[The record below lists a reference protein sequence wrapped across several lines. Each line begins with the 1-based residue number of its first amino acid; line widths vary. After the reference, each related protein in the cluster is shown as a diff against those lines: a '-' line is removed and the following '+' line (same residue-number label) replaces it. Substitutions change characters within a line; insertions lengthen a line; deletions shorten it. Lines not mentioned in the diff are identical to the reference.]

1 MTTSPSGRAAMTQAE
16 FTYLERVA
24 ALAADSGLYG
34 SGAKTKAQLLMKL
47 IYGRDLGI
55 SLSAALS
62 GIDIYDG
69 KMELSANL
77 IAALLEAHPH
87 YAYAILEST
96 NERCELEFFKDER
109 SLGTAKFDQADAITA
124 GLADTEYYR
133 QYPSDMFFARAMTRG
148 ARRHCP
154 GLGRGVPIYSSG
166 ELAKR
171 TPEPTRAPSNGSGN
185 GVVRATAED
194 AATICTLATR
204 AGHRRRR
211 AVQPA
216 RRRRRR
222 GSGQRSRARRARSGA
237 GARAAA
243 ARARADGL
251 RDAAR
256 ARRCGRDRAG
266 GEPGC
271 PSGARGR
278 VRERGVTWAPRPRAG
293 HRARALRRPRAWRSP
308 TSSTEPS
315 RTAPARCSSSPDRG
329 RARRAR

>member
-1 MTTSPSGRAAMTQAE
+1 MTSSHSGRSAMTQAE

-62 GIDIYDG
+62 GIDIYDA

-109 SLGTAKFDQADAITA
+109 SLGTAKFDRADATTA

-154 GLGRGVPIYSSG
+154 GLGRGVPIYATG

-171 TPEPTRAPSNGSGN
+171 TPEPTRAPSNGN
-185 GVVRATAED
+185 ATGVVRATAKD
-194 AATICTLATR
+194 AATICSLATR
-204 AGHRRRR
+204 AGLDD
-211 AVQPA
+211 AALFNLLVTA
-216 RRRRRR
+216 
-222 GSGQRSRARRARSGA
+222 GGGA
-237 GARAAA
+237 PVNDAERAARGLT
-243 ARARADGL
+243 RAL
-251 RDAAR
+251 ELLPLTLVPTV
-256 ARRCGRDRAG
+256 CQTL
-266 GEPGC
+266 
-271 PSGARGR
+271 
-278 VRERGVTWAPRPRAG
+278 RERVGEAERDTDASSDGPDTVAAPGEQA
-293 HRARALRRPRAWRSP
+293 
-308 TSSTEPS
+308 
-315 RTAPARCSSSPDRG
+315 
-329 RARRAR
+329 

>member
-1 MTTSPSGRAAMTQAE
+1 MSTSPSGRAAMTQAE

-24 ALAADSGLYG
+24 TLAADSGLYG

-55 SLSAALS
+55 SLSATLS

-109 SLGTAKFDQADAITA
+109 SLGTAKFDQADATTA
-124 GLADTEYYR
+124 GLADTEYYC

-171 TPEPTRAPSNGSGN
+171 TPEPTRAPSNGRGN

-194 AATICTLATR
+194 AAMICSLATR
-204 AGHRRRR
+204 AGIDD
-211 AVQPA
+211 
-216 RRRRRR
+216 
-222 GSGQRSRARRARSGA
+222 A
-237 GARAAA
+237 GLFNLLVAAGDGDPVSDRERAA
-243 ARARADGL
+243 RGL
-251 RDAAR
+251 
-256 ARRCGRDRAG
+256 
-266 GEPGC
+266 
-271 PSGARGR
+271 
-278 VRERGVTWAPRPRAG
+278 
-293 HRARALRRPRAWRSP
+293 ARALERLPLALVPTVCETLRERIASAETEQAASP
-308 TSSTEPS
+308 DAPP
-315 RTAPARCSSSPDRG
+315 APAGASERQ
-329 RARRAR
+329 A

>member
-1 MTTSPSGRAAMTQAE
+1 MSNSPSGRAAMTQSE

-62 GIDIYDG
+62 GIDIYDA

-109 SLGTAKFDQADAITA
+109 SLGTAKFDRADATTA

-154 GLGRGVPIYSSG
+154 GLGRGVPIYATG

-171 TPEPTRAPSNGSGN
+171 TPEPTRAPSSGNGS
-185 GVVRATAED
+185 GVVRATAQD

-204 AGHRRRR
+204 AGLHDAELFNVLVTAGGGAPVSDRER
-211 AVQPA
+211 AA
-216 RRRRRR
+216 R
-222 GSGQRSRARRARSGA
+222 GL
-237 GARAAA
+237 ARA
-243 ARARADGL
+243 L
-251 RDAAR
+251 ELLPLTLVPTV
-256 ARRCGRDRAG
+256 C
-266 GEPGC
+266 EIL
-271 PSGARGR
+271 
-278 VRERGVTWAPRPRAG
+278 RERGAAADGEQAASVD
-293 HRARALRRPRAWRSP
+293 
-308 TSSTEPS
+308 
-315 RTAPARCSSSPDRG
+315 APAVEAALAG
-329 RARRAR
+329 RQP

>member
-1 MTTSPSGRAAMTQAE
+1 MSTSPSGRAAMTQAE

-171 TPEPTRAPSNGSGN
+171 TPEPTRAPSNGNGN
-185 GVVRATAED
+185 GVVRATSED
-194 AATICTLATR
+194 AATICALATR
-204 AGHRRRR
+204 ADIDDAGLFNLLVT
-211 AVQPA
+211 AGGGAP
-216 RRRRRR
+216 
-222 GSGQRSRARRARSGA
+222 GQRSRARRPRSGA
-237 GARAAA
+237 SARAAA
-243 ARARADGL
+243 ARARADRL

-256 ARRCGRDRAG
+256 TRRCGRDRAG

-278 VRERGVTWAPRPRAG
+278 VRAGGVTWAPRPRAG

-329 RARRAR
+329 RARPAR

>member
-62 GIDIYDG
+62 GIDIYDA

-77 IAALLEAHPH
+77 IAALVEAHPH

-96 NERCELEFFKDER
+96 DERCELEFFKDER
-109 SLGTAKFDQADAITA
+109 SLGTAKFDRADATTA

-154 GLGRGVPIYSSG
+154 GLGRGVPIYATG

-171 TPEPTRAPSNGSGN
+171 TPGA
-185 GVVRATAED
+185 D
-194 AATICTLATR
+194 AGTVQR
-204 AGHRRRR
+204 HRRTWSC
-211 AVQPA
+211 A
-216 RRRRRR
+216 RRRRTPRR
-222 GSGQRSRARRARSGA
+222 SARSRRA
-237 GARAAA
+237 
-243 ARARADGL
+243 
-251 RDAAR
+251 
-256 ARRCGRDRAG
+256 
-266 GEPGC
+266 PG
-271 PSGARGR
+271 STTA
-278 VRERGVTWAPRPRAG
+278 
-293 HRARALRRPRAWRSP
+293 S
-308 TSSTEPS
+308 SST
-315 RTAPARCSSSPDRG
+315 CS
-329 RARRAR
+329 

>member
-1 MTTSPSGRAAMTQAE
+1 MTSSPSGRAAMTQAE

-24 ALAADSGLYG
+24 GLAADSGLYG

-109 SLGTAKFDQADAITA
+109 SLGTAKFDRGDATRA
-124 GLADTEYYR
+124 GLAETEYYR

-154 GLGRGVPIYSSG
+154 GLGRGVPIYATG

-171 TPEPTRAPSNGSGN
+171 TPEPTRAPSNGAPNGAGT
-185 GVVRATAED
+185 GVVRAGADDVARIRALAREAQLGDAELFNVL
-194 AATICTLATR
+194 I
-204 AGHRRRR
+204 
-211 AVQPA
+211 
-216 RRRRRR
+216 
-222 GSGQRSRARRARSGA
+222 GA
-237 GARAAA
+237 GGGTPQADPQRAAA
-243 ARARADGL
+243 NLERALELLPLTLVRAVCETL
-251 RDAAR
+251 RAHAAQTAATPER
-256 ARRCGRDRAG
+256 NGAADD
-266 GEPGC
+266 
-271 PSGARGR
+271 GAR
-278 VRERGVTWAPRPRAG
+278 
-293 HRARALRRPRAWRSP
+293 S
-308 TSSTEPS
+308 
-315 RTAPARCSSSPDRG
+315 
-329 RARRAR
+329 

>member
-1 MTTSPSGRAAMTQAE
+1 MTQAE

-62 GIDIYDG
+62 GIDIYDA

-109 SLGTAKFDQADAITA
+109 SLGTATFDRADATTA
-124 GLADTEYYR
+124 GLAETDYYR

-154 GLGRGVPIYSSG
+154 GLGRGVPIYATG

-171 TPEPTRAPSNGSGN
+171 TPEPTRAPSNGN
-185 GVVRATAED
+185 ATGVVRATQKD
-194 AATICTLATR
+194 AATICALATR
-204 AGHRRRR
+204 ADVDDAELFNVLVTAG
-211 AVQPA
+211 
-216 RRRRRR
+216 
-222 GSGQRSRARRARSGA
+222 GGA
-237 GARAAA
+237 PVDDRERAA
-243 ARARADGL
+243 RGL
-251 RDAAR
+251 
-256 ARRCGRDRAG
+256 
-266 GEPGC
+266 
-271 PSGARGR
+271 
-278 VRERGVTWAPRPRAG
+278 
-293 HRARALRRPRAWRSP
+293 ARALELLPLALVP
-308 TSSTEPS
+308 TVCQTLRERVAAAEAELAGPTDGPS
-315 RTAPARCSSSPDRG
+315 AGAGVSEG
-329 RARRAR
+329 QA

>member
-1 MTTSPSGRAAMTQAE
+1 MTSSPSGRAAMTQAE

-109 SLGTAKFDQADAITA
+109 SLGTAKFDRADATTA

-154 GLGRGVPIYSSG
+154 GLGRGVPIYATG

-171 TPEPTRAPSNGSGN
+171 TPEPTRPPSNGTGT
-185 GVVRATAED
+185 GVVRATAQD
-194 AATICTLATR
+194 AATICSLATR
-204 AGHRRRR
+204 AGIDD
-211 AVQPA
+211 AGLFNLLVTAGGGAPVNDA
-216 RRRRRR
+216 E
-222 GSGQRSRARRARSGA
+222 RARRGLTRALELLPLTLVPAVCETLRERVGEAERDTAVSPGESA
-237 GARAAA
+237 TAAA
-243 ARARADGL
+243 A
-251 RDAAR
+251 
-256 ARRCGRDRAG
+256 
-266 GEPGC
+266 GEQ
-271 PSGARGR
+271 A
-278 VRERGVTWAPRPRAG
+278 
-293 HRARALRRPRAWRSP
+293 
-308 TSSTEPS
+308 
-315 RTAPARCSSSPDRG
+315 
-329 RARRAR
+329 

>member
-1 MTTSPSGRAAMTQAE
+1 MTDSPSGRAAMTQAE

-96 NERCELEFFKDER
+96 NERCELEYFKDER
-109 SLGTAKFDQADAITA
+109 SLGTAKFDRADATTA

-154 GLGRGVPIYSSG
+154 GLGRAVPIYATG

-171 TPEPTRAPSNGSGN
+171 TPEPTRTPSNGN
-185 GVVRATAED
+185 GAVAARATARD
-194 AATICTLATR
+194 AATICALATR
-204 AGHRRRR
+204 AGIDD
-211 AVQPA
+211 AELFNVLVTA
-216 RRRRRR
+216 
-222 GSGQRSRARRARSGA
+222 GGGA
-237 GARAAA
+237 PVGDRERAARGLPRA
-243 ARARADGL
+243 LELLPLTLVARVCETL
-251 RDAAR
+251 
-256 ARRCGRDRAG
+256 
-266 GEPGC
+266 
-271 PSGARGR
+271 
-278 VRERGVTWAPRPRAG
+278 RERVVAAESEQAANVDTRSSAAGTSERA
-293 HRARALRRPRAWRSP
+293 A
-308 TSSTEPS
+308 
-315 RTAPARCSSSPDRG
+315 
-329 RARRAR
+329 

>member
-1 MTTSPSGRAAMTQAE
+1 
-16 FTYLERVA
+16 
-24 ALAADSGLYG
+24 
-34 SGAKTKAQLLMKL
+34 MKL

-55 SLSAALS
+55 SLSATLS

-154 GLGRGVPIYSSG
+154 GLGRGVPIYATG

-171 TPEPTRAPSNGSGN
+171 TPEPTRTPSNGNGG
-185 GVVRATAED
+185 GVVRATAKD

-204 AGHRRRR
+204 AGIDDAGLFNLLVAAGDGDPVSDRER
-211 AVQPA
+211 AA
-216 RRRRRR
+216 R
-222 GSGQRSRARRARSGA
+222 GL
-237 GARAAA
+237 ARALERLPLALVPTVCETLRERVGEA
-243 ARARADGL
+243 E
-251 RDAAR
+251 RDAA
-256 ARRCGRDRAG
+256 ASVSGSDTAAAP
-266 GEPGC
+266 GEQ
-271 PSGARGR
+271 A
-278 VRERGVTWAPRPRAG
+278 
-293 HRARALRRPRAWRSP
+293 
-308 TSSTEPS
+308 
-315 RTAPARCSSSPDRG
+315 
-329 RARRAR
+329 

>member
-1 MTTSPSGRAAMTQAE
+1 MTQAE

-109 SLGTAKFDQADAITA
+109 SLGTAKFDQADATTA
-124 GLADTEYYR
+124 GHADTEYYR
-133 QYPSDMFFARAMTRG
+133 LYPSDMFFARAMTRG
-148 ARRHCP
+148 TRRHCP
-154 GLGRGVPIYSSG
+154 GLGRGVPIYATG

-171 TPEPTRAPSNGSGN
+171 TPEPTRAPANGN
-185 GVVRATAED
+185 RTAVVRATQKD
-194 AATICTLATR
+194 AATICDLAMR
-204 AGHRRRR
+204 AGIDDAELFNVLVTAGGGSPVDDRER
-211 AVQPA
+211 AA
-216 RRRRRR
+216 R
-222 GSGQRSRARRARSGA
+222 GL
-237 GARAAA
+237 ARALELLPLALVPA
-243 ARARADGL
+243 VCETLRERVGEAE
-251 RDAAR
+251 RDAA
-256 ARRCGRDRAG
+256 ASASGSDTAAAP
-266 GEPGC
+266 GEQ
-271 PSGARGR
+271 A
-278 VRERGVTWAPRPRAG
+278 
-293 HRARALRRPRAWRSP
+293 
-308 TSSTEPS
+308 
-315 RTAPARCSSSPDRG
+315 
-329 RARRAR
+329 

>member
-1 MTTSPSGRAAMTQAE
+1 MSTSPSGRAAMTQAE

-109 SLGTAKFDQADAITA
+109 SLGTAKFDQADATTA
-124 GLADTEYYR
+124 GLAETEYYR

-171 TPEPTRAPSNGSGN
+171 TPEPTRAPSNGNGT
-185 GVVRATAED
+185 GVVRATTTD
-194 AATICTLATR
+194 AATICALATR
-204 AGHRRRR
+204 ADIDDAGLFNLLVT
-211 AVQPA
+211 A
-216 RRRRRR
+216 
-222 GSGQRSRARRARSGA
+222 GGGA
-237 GARAAA
+237 PVGDRERAA
-243 ARARADGL
+243 RGL
-251 RDAAR
+251 ALALERLPLALVPTV
-256 ARRCGRDRAG
+256 C
-266 GEPGC
+266 ETL
-271 PSGARGR
+271 
-278 VRERGVTWAPRPRAG
+278 RERIASAETEQAAGPDAPP
-293 HRARALRRPRAWRSP
+293 
-308 TSSTEPS
+308 
-315 RTAPARCSSSPDRG
+315 APVGASERE
-329 RARRAR
+329 A

>member
-1 MTTSPSGRAAMTQAE
+1 MSTSPSGRAAMTQAE
-16 FTYLERVA
+16 FTYLERVSG
-24 ALAADSGLYG
+24 LAADSGLYG

-77 IAALLEAHPH
+77 IAALLEAHAH

-109 SLGTAKFDQADAITA
+109 SLGTAKFDRADATTA

-171 TPEPTRAPSNGSGN
+171 TPEPTRAPSNGNGNCN
-185 GVVRATAED
+185 GVLRATAED

-204 AGHRRRR
+204 ADIDD
-211 AVQPA
+211 
-216 RRRRRR
+216 
-222 GSGQRSRARRARSGA
+222 A
-237 GARAAA
+237 GLFNVLVTAGGGDPVSDRERAA
-243 ARARADGL
+243 RGL
-251 RDAAR
+251 ALALERLPLALVPTV
-256 ARRCGRDRAG
+256 C
-266 GEPGC
+266 ETL
-271 PSGARGR
+271 
-278 VRERGVTWAPRPRAG
+278 RERIASAETERAADTDAP
-293 HRARALRRPRAWRSP
+293 S
-308 TSSTEPS
+308 
-315 RTAPARCSSSPDRG
+315 APASASERQK
-329 RARRAR
+329 